1 MAKKA
6 QQTDEA
12 HQDILPTDG
21 QSGPKTATYLQLTE
35 PRHPLTTASR
45 RHWLDKG
52 LMNPPTLRDMM
63 RFAAYAA
70 YVEMGASIRRTL
82 LGPLWS
88 TLGLAF
94 LLACLGLFFGTVLK
108 KQLPDLET
116 YIPFLV
122 AGMIAWT
129 FMANCIHQS
138 CSQIWGFL
146 NILRHNRLTL
156 AVPVLRVVIENVV
169 LLLINT
175 LVALVV
181 AFAYFGELRVN
192 IGVLAASLVLLIINA
207 AWMSYLAALTCAR
220 FRDLPQLIAWGI
232 HLTFFLTPILW
243 VEHNLGR
250 FEYLLYF
257 NPFAWL
263 VATIRQPLLGLPVE
277 LHIWLVIA
285 LMAVFGSLTALLL
298 GRRTVHLLPYWL

>member
-1 MAKKA
+1 M
-6 QQTDEA
+6 
-12 HQDILPTDG
+12 H
-21 QSGPKTATYLQLTE
+21 
-35 PRHPLTTASR
+35 
-45 RHWLDKG
+45 
-52 LMNPPTLRDMM
+52 PPTLRDMT

-70 YVEMGASIRRTL
+70 YAEMGASIRRTL

-88 TLGLAF
+88 TLGLTL

-108 KQLPDLET
+108 QQLPDLET

-156 AVPVLRVVIENVV
+156 AVPVLRVVIQNTII
-169 LLLINT
+169 LLLNI
-175 LVALVV
+175 LVAM
-181 AFAYFGELRVN
+181 AFAFVYFGELHLN
-192 IGVLAASLVLLIINA
+192 IGALAAGLILLVLNA
-207 AWMSYLAALTCAR
+207 GWMSYLAALICAR

-243 VEHNLGR
+243 VEQNLGR

-263 VATIRQPLLGLPVE
+263 VAAVRQPLLGLSVE
-277 LHIWLVIA
+277 LYIWL
-285 LMAVFGSLTALLL
+285 AVGLLTVLGSFVAMSL
-298 GRRTVHLLPYWL
+298 GRRTARLLPYWL